1 MSRAFV
7 KEDSEAAPLVP
18 RRAPLPDG
26 TRNYVTPRGLGLLRI
41 ELEALVAELGAQDRD
56 GGVSPGDVMAL
67 RTRIAELE
75 QRLGSAVP
83 VDPTQGARDIVRFG
97 ARVSLRASDA
107 SERNFRIVG
116 VDEANVAEGRVAFT
130 SPLARA
136 LLGKR
141 VGDFATWKTPRGEEE
156 VEILAI
162 AFEADDDR

>member
-18 RRAPLPDG
+18 RRVPLPEG
-26 TRNYVTPRGLGLLRI
+26 TRNYVTPRGLGLLRT
-41 ELEALVAELGAQDRD
+41 ELEALIAELAAQDRD
-56 GGVSPGDVMAL
+56 EKGSPGHVMAL

-75 QRLGSAVP
+75 ERLASAVP
-83 VDPTQGARDIVRFG
+83 VDPTQGALDIVRFG

-107 SERNFRIVG
+107 SERSFRIVG
-116 VDEANVAEGRVAFT
+116 VDEANADEGRIAFI

-141 VGDFATWKTPRGEEE
+141 VGDFATLKTPRGEEE
-156 VEILAI
+156 VAVLAI
-162 AFEADDDR
+162 DY

>member
-18 RRAPLPDG
+18 RRAPLPEG
-26 TRNYVTPRGLGLLRI
+26 TRNYVTPRGLGLLRT
-41 ELEALVAELGAQDRD
+41 ELEGLVAELGALDRN
-56 GGVSPGDVMAL
+56 GVASPGDVMSL

-75 QRLGSAVP
+75 ERLASAVP
-83 VDPTQGARDIVRFG
+83 VDPTQGAPDIVRFG
-97 ARVSLRASDA
+97 ARVSLRMSDA

-116 VDEANVAEGRVAFT
+116 VDEANAEEGRVAFI

-141 VGDFATWKTPRGEEE
+141 IGDFATWKTPRGEEE
-156 VEILAI
+156 IEVVAI
-162 AFEADDDR
+162 DFEADE